1 VRQRKSVTHVE
12 LDEEEGEE
20 RLWDGERRREDDA
33 EVAKVHLGRV
43 GVLRDQAQ
51 VREAA
56 SKEPSQS

>member
-1 VRQRKSVTHVE
+1 MRQRKSVTHVE

-20 RLWDGERRREDDA
+20 RLWDGERRREDDT

>member
-1 VRQRKSVTHVE
+1 MRQRKSVTHVE